1 MTKATKTKTTTKKS
15 STKKTKTTSKAK
27 KSTAKKSTSKK
38 AKVEAVQVTAG
49 DTVNIHF
56 RGTLND
62 GEQFDSSYDRGQ
74 PVPVKVG
81 VGALIKGFDD
91 AIVGMEIGEK
101 KSIHLT
107 PEEAY
112 GYRDDSATLE
122 MPKDKFPEELLSQ
135 LNEGDIVPLSSRMN
149 PDQSF
154 PATTKEVRDS
164 TIIFDMNHPMAGK
177 ELNFDIEVVSI
188 KDGSGTDEV

>member
-1 MTKATKTKTTTKKS
+1 MTKATKTKTTTKKA

-27 KSTAKKSTSKK
+27 KSTAKKSAT
-38 AKVEAVQVTAG
+38 VQVVAG
-49 DTVNIHF
+49 DTVSIHF

-62 GEQFDSSYDRGQ
+62 GEQFDSSYDRGE
-74 PVPVKVG
+74 PVPVMVG
-81 VGALIKGFDD
+81 SGRLIKGFDD
-91 AIVGMEIGEK
+91 AIVGMAVGEK

-107 PEEAY
+107 PEDAY
-112 GYRDDSATLE
+112 GYRDDGATLE

-149 PDQSF
+149 PEQSF
-154 PATTKEVRDS
+154 PATTKEVRDT
-164 TIIFDMNHPMAGK
+164 TIVFDMNHPMAGK

>member
-1 MTKATKTKTTTKKS
+1 MTKATKSKTT
-15 STKKTKTTSKAK
+15 TKKTKTTK
-27 KSTAKKSTSKK
+27 AKKSTSKK

-62 GEQFDSSYDRGQ
+62 GEQFDSSYDRGE
-74 PVPVKVG
+74 PVPIKVG
-81 VGALIKGFDD
+81 VGALIKGFEE
-91 AIVGMEIGEK
+91 AIVGMTVGEK

-107 PEEAY
+107 PENAY
-112 GYRDDSATLE
+112 GFRDNSATLE
-122 MPKDKFPEELLSQ
+122 MPKDKFPEELISQ

-154 PATTKEVRDS
+154 PATTKEVREN
-164 TIIFDMNHPMAGK
+164 TILFDMNHPMAGK
-177 ELNFDIEVVSI
+177 DLNFDIEVVSI
-188 KDGSGTDEV
+188 ADGAGTDEA

>member
-1 MTKATKTKTTTKKS
+1 MTKATKSKTT
-15 STKKTKTTSKAK
+15 TKKTKTTK
-27 KSTAKKSTSKK
+27 AKKSTSKK

-62 GEQFDSSYDRGQ
+62 GEQFDSSYDRGE
-74 PVPVKVG
+74 PVPIKVG
-81 VGALIKGFDD
+81 VGALIKGFEE
-91 AIVGMEIGEK
+91 AIVGMTVGEK

-107 PEEAY
+107 PENAY
-112 GYRDDSATLE
+112 GFRDDSATLE
-122 MPKDKFPEELLSQ
+122 MPKDKFPEELISQ

-154 PATTKEVRDS
+154 PATTKEVREN
-164 TIIFDMNHPMAGK
+164 TILFDMNHPMAGK
-177 ELNFDIEVVSI
+177 DLNFDIEVVSI
-188 KDGSGTDEV
+188 ADGAGTDEA